1 MLVATHRLAAAVQAL
16 VLFALVGPAVLGSE
30 PSRPNILLLF
40 ADDQRADTIGAWG
53 NPHIRT
59 PNLDRLARRGISFRG
74 NYCFGSNSG
83 AVCVPSRAMLM
94 SGRTWLDVPHDLHG
108 VRLLPELLRE
118 AGYETFATGK
128 WHNGEESFVRA
139 FPRGRSVF
147 FGGMADHT
155 KVPVADVRDGR
166 VVDRRVA
173 ERFSSE
179 QFADAAIEFLRSR
192 TGPGPFICYV
202 AFTAPHDPRNPPEP
216 FREMYYRNRPPLR
229 RTSCP
234 GTRSTTASS
243 RTSAMRT
250 WRPTRGRGK

>member
-1 MLVATHRLAAAVQAL
+1 MRATFPGLAPSLRALIIAVFIGARLGFGGPEAL
-16 VLFALVGPAVLGSE
+16 GRG

-40 ADDQRADTIGAWG
+40 ADDQRADTIAAWG

-59 PNLDRLARRGISFRG
+59 PNLDRLARRGTSFLG

-128 WHNGEESFVRA
+128 WHNGEASFVRA

-155 KVPVADVRDGR
+155 RVPVADVSDGR
-166 VVDRRVA
+166 VVDRRIA
-173 ERFSSE
+173 EKFSSE
-179 QFADAAIEFLRSR
+179 QFADAAVPSAASR
-192 TGPGPFICYV
+192 
-202 AFTAPHDPRNPPEP
+202 
-216 FREMYYRNRPPLR
+216 
-229 RTSCP
+229 
-234 GTRSTTASS
+234 ASS
-243 RTSAMRT
+243 A
-250 WRPTRGRGK
+250 PG

>member
-1 MLVATHRLAAAVQAL
+1 
-16 VLFALVGPAVLGSE
+16 VGLQPSGGG

-40 ADDQRADTIGAWG
+40 ADDQRADTIAAWG

-59 PNLDRLARRGISFRG
+59 PNLDRLARRGTSFRG

-118 AGYETFATGK
+118 AGYDTFAAGK
-128 WHNGEESFVRA
+128 WHNGEASFVRA

-147 FGGMADHT
+147 FGGMADHM

-166 VVDRRVA
+166 VVDRRIA
-173 ERFSSE
+173 GKFSSE
-179 QFADAAIEFLRSR
+179 QFADAAVEFL
-192 TGPGPFICYV
+192 
-202 AFTAPHDPRNPPEP
+202 
-216 FREMYYRNRPPLR
+216 
-229 RTSCP
+229 
-234 GTRSTTASS
+234 GTRYGDRPEIARLTALMRSW
-243 RTSAMRT
+243 RAMLGDEQPVTVKDPKPREVRFDDFERKPDE
-250 WRPTRGRGK
+250 WQPAWMVEKYFRGR

>member
-1 MLVATHRLAAAVQAL
+1 MRATFPGLAPSLRALIIAVFIGARLGFGGPEAL
-16 VLFALVGPAVLGSE
+16 GRG

-40 ADDQRADTIGAWG
+40 ADDQRADTIAAWG

-59 PNLDRLARRGISFRG
+59 PNLDRLARRGTSFRG

-94 SGRTWLDVPHDLHG
+94 SGRTWLDVPHDLLG

-118 AGYETFATGK
+118 SGYETFATGK

-155 KVPVADVRDGR
+155 RVPVADVHDGR
-166 VVDRRVA
+166 VVDRRTA
-173 ERFSSE
+173 EKFSSE
-179 QFADAAIEFLRSR
+179 QFADAAVPSAASR
-192 TGPGPFICYV
+192 
-202 AFTAPHDPRNPPEP
+202 
-216 FREMYYRNRPPLR
+216 
-229 RTSCP
+229 
-234 GTRSTTASS
+234 ASS
-243 RTSAMRT
+243 A
-250 WRPTRGRGK
+250 PG